1 MEQTDKK
8 YLSGLRKKAENK
20 VKLKN
25 KVSDENQIS
34 ELEHELNVHE
44 IELSMQNEEL
54 LKTQS
59 KLKNAL
65 KEFEELFELSPVGYF
80 ILDKD
85 GIIKNVNKRGCEKLA
100 NVKSEIVGEYFSN
113 FISGEA
119 NQDDFYRHRNL
130 VMKTESLQ
138 KVGCEIKKGDK
149 NTFSAQIT
157 STVIKDENLKF
168 KHLLSMVSDI
178 SEIKKHEH
186 QVELALAKAE
196 ELNEMKSKF
205 ITMASHEFR
214 TPLTIMLSSI
224 SIIEQFKELLPQENR
239 IEKHLNR
246 IKSSINDLT
255 IILDE
260 FLSLEKIETGI
271 IEIKK
276 ENFNLPESCEDFLD
290 GFRLLIKKNQTIN
303 YIHIGNKVINHDFK
317 IIQFILLNLLSN
329 ASKYSIEGTEIDM
342 FTEVSKNKVLIKV
355 KDNGIGISKSEQKN
369 LFTRFFRAQ
378 NALHIPGTGLGLI
391 IVKRY
396 LDLIGGTIEI
406 NSNINK
412 GTTVTIQFP
421 INNNTL

>member
-1 MEQTDKK
+1 MEQKDKK
-8 YLSGLRKKAENK
+8 YLSGLRKKAENE

-25 KVSDENQIS
+25 KTSDKNQIS
-34 ELEHELNVHE
+34 ELEHELNVQE

-54 LKTQS
+54 LRTQS
-59 KLKNAL
+59 KLKNSL
-65 KEFEELFELSPVGYF
+65 TEYEELFELSPVGYF
-80 ILDKD
+80 ILDKG
-85 GIIKNVNKRGCEKLA
+85 GIIKNVNKSGCDQLQ
-100 NVKSEIVGEYFSN
+100 NIKSEIVGKHFSN
-113 FISGEA
+113 FIIGESG
-119 NQDDFYRHRNL
+119 QDDFYRHRNL
-130 VMKTESLQ
+130 VIKTESLQ
-138 KVGCEIKKGDK
+138 KVGCEIKKGII

-157 STVIKDENLKF
+157 STVIKDEHLKF

-178 SEIKKHEH
+178 SEIKKHEK

-196 ELNEMKSKF
+196 ELNDMKSKF

-239 IEKHLNR
+239 IEKHINR

-290 GFRLLIKKNQTIN
+290 GFRLLVKKDQTIN

-329 ASKYSIEGTEIDM
+329 ASKYSPEGKEINM
-342 FTEVSKNKVLIKV
+342 FTEVSKNKVLIKI
-355 KDNGIGISKSEQKN
+355 KDSGIGISKNEQKN
-369 LFTRFFRAQ
+369 LFTRFFRAH
-378 NALHIPGTGLGLI
+378 NALNIPGTGLGLI

-396 LDLIGGTIEI
+396 LDLLGGTIELD
-406 NSNINK
+406 SNLNQ
-412 GTTVTIQFP
+412 GTTAIIRFP
-421 INNNTL
+421 IKNNIP